1 MKQLTVRGFDA
12 ELERRLRARA
22 REKGWSL
29 NRAALD
35 LLRRGA
41 GVGQSGTG
49 PLGVGA
55 ALDEF
60 IGSWTAAE
68 AAQVLQATEVFEA
81 VDAELWQ

>member
-12 ELERRLRARA
+12 ELERRLRAKA

-29 NRAALD
+29 NQAALD

-41 GVGQSGTG
+41 GVGQSGAS
-49 PLGVGA
+49 PLGVGT

-60 IGSWTAAE
+60 VGTWTADE
-68 AAQVLQATEVFEA
+68 AAQVMRATEVFEA
-81 VDAELWQ
+81 VDPELWQ

>member
-1 MKQLTVRGFDA
+1 MKQLTVRGFDP

-41 GVGQSGTG
+41 GVAQSEAT
-49 PLGVGA
+49 PLGVGT

-60 IGSWTAAE
+60 VGTWSADE
-68 AAQVLQATEVFEA
+68 AAQVLQGTEVFEA
-81 VDAELWQ
+81 VDLELWQ

>member
-1 MKQLTVRGFDA
+1 MKQLTLRGFDA
-12 ELERRLRARA
+12 ELERCLRARA

-41 GVGQSGTG
+41 GVG
-49 PLGVGA
+49 LGGARPMEVGE

-60 IGSWTAAE
+60 AGSWGAAE
-68 AAQVLQATEVFEA
+68 AAQVLKAVEVCEA
-81 VDAELWQ
+81 IDVELWQ

>member
-12 ELERRLRARA
+12 ELERHLRARA

-41 GVGQSGTG
+41 GVGQSGASPLTVG
-49 PLGVGA
+49 P

-60 IGSWTAAE
+60 LGSWTADE
-68 AAQVLQATEVFEA
+68 AAQVLRATEVFEA
-81 VDAELWQ
+81 VDQELWK